1 MTTQSP
7 SAKAVVRSS
16 LVQRL
21 ARFVSLSSAET
32 EVLEDLQSTTRVVRH
47 NREIITQGR
56 RYGGL
61 LVTIEG
67 ISVRYRILRDGR
79 RQVLDIALP
88 GDLIGFP
95 ACFFDSA
102 PYSISAL
109 TDTVLAC
116 IPLPGTRQ
124 SVQNATAVGGCD
136 LLVIRLRGSDI
147 HRAPDG
153 CRPAFGTRARCPLP
167 ARIAGAI
174 SEHRSRRRMF
184 IPDAA
189 DPGTAGRRTGAER
202 AACEPHAAAIARR
215 RPGAHRRPPGDCEG
229 RRGTVGAGRL
239 RPIVSRPISTGRT
252 VRRGRWAGR
261 ATIGVRPVRVLSR

>member
-21 ARFVSLSSAET
+21 SRFVSLSSAEI

-116 IPLPGTRQ
+116 ISLPVLAGLFKTQ
-124 SVQNATAVGGCD
+124 P
-136 LLVIRLRGSDI
+136 RL
-147 HRAPDG
+147 
-153 CRPAFGTRARCPLP
+153 
-167 ARIAGAI
+167 
-174 SEHRSRRRMF
+174 
-184 IPDAA
+184 
-189 DPGTAGRRTGAER
+189 
-202 AACEPHAAAIARR
+202 AAAIFWSFASE
-215 RPGAHRRPPGDCEG
+215 AAIYIEHLTDVG
-229 RRGTVGAGRL
+229 RRSALERVAHFLLELLVRFQSIGRGDECSFPMPLTQELLADALGLSVQYVNQTIRQL
-239 RPIVSRPISTGRT
+239 REEGLVSIERQQVTIHDLEALTALADFERT
-252 VRRGRWAGR
+252 Y
-261 ATIGVRPVRVLSR
+261 LSRFRIAEFAAENWPDAVTAES

>member
-21 ARFVSLSSAET
+21 SRFVSLSSAEI
-32 EVLEDLQSTTRVVRH
+32 EVLEDLRSTTRVVRH

-88 GDLIGFP
+88 GIL
-95 ACFFDSA
+95 SA
-102 PYSISAL
+102 SPRVSSTARLTRSAL
-109 TDTVLAC
+109 SPIRCWPASRCRCSPDCSRRNRGWRAASFWSFASEAAIYIEHLTD
-116 IPLPGTRQ
+116 
-124 SVQNATAVGGCD
+124 VGRRSALKRIAISCW
-136 LLVIRLRGSDI
+136 
-147 HRAPDG
+147 
-153 CRPAFGTRARCPLP
+153 
-167 ARIAGAI
+167 IAGAV
-174 SEHRSRRRMF
+174 SEHRSRRRMSF
-184 IPDAA
+184 LMPLTQELLADALGLSV
-189 DPGTAGRRTGAER
+189 PHVNRTLR
-202 AACEPHAAAIARR
+202 AIARR
-215 RPGAHRRPPGDCEG
+215 RPGTHRRPPGNCAG

-239 RPIVSRPISTGRT
+239 RPIVSRPISSGRS
-252 VRRGRWAGR
+252 VRRGRR
-261 ATIGVRPVRVLSR
+261 AAVLNRC